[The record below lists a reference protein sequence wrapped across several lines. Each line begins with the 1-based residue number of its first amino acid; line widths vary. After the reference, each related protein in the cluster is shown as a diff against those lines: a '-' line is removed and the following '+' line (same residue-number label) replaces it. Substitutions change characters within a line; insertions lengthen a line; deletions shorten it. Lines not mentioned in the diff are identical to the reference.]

1 MRTKN
6 DSRFDKNSAVR
17 EKCSGSVQARST
29 KYTENKSMSKRISY
43 SDFVG

>member
-1 MRTKN
+1 MIVDLIRTPQ
-6 DSRFDKNSAVR
+6 S
-17 EKCSGSVQARST
+17 KCSGSVQARST